1 MSQFGLTPF
10 GVGPFGGP
18 GQMALL
24 GMLTAAR
31 NELVAVFD
39 VPPKADDTKGYRS
52 ATNIKNWTLAAI
64 DPRIQSTA
72 DPDVFYTPSAEAVPQ
87 YTPRIIRASLDAT
100 TELQIHLYLDAPM
113 EEDCSYDIEAINVE
127 GAACET
133 PTGALI
139 YRVRALYE
147 GPIATPRY
155 IQEDR
160 YRDWASEPFPPS
172 DDSPPGSWVF
182 DESGDVGIHGADA
195 SLRKRIFRRL
205 LANPGEFAHLPAYGV
220 GVLEL
225 KRLLRPG
232 AVQTLANRAAEQA
245 KKEPDVINAGVSA
258 TLIEVSGGTLLRL
271 DVHVQ
276 RRDARDSRFVFDFPT
291 R

>member
-1 MSQFGLTPF
+1 MSQFGIAPF

-18 GQMALL
+18 GQIQLL
-24 GMLTAAR
+24 GMLTAAT

-39 VPPKADDTKGYRS
+39 VPPKANDSKGYRS
-52 ATNIKNWTLAAI
+52 ATNVKNWAVAAI
-64 DPRIQSTA
+64 DPRIYSTA
-72 DPDVFYTPSAEAVPQ
+72 DPAVFYMPSAEAVPR
-87 YTPRIIRASLDAT
+87 YTPRIIRATQDAS
-100 TELQIHLYLDAPM
+100 TEEQIHLYLDAPL
-113 EEDCSYDIEAINVE
+113 EEDCSYDIKLLNVE

-147 GPIATPRY
+147 GPVAVPRFV
-155 IQEDR
+155 QEDR

-172 DDSPPGSWVF
+172 DNSPAGSWVF
-182 DESGDVGIHGADA
+182 DESGDVGIHGGDA
-195 SLRKRIFRRL
+195 SLRKRILRRL
-205 LANPGEFAHLPAYGV
+205 LANPGDFPHLPNYGV

-232 AVQTLANRAAEQA
+232 VVQTLANRAAEQV
-245 KKEPDVINAGVSA
+245 KREPDVVNAGVTA
-258 TLIEVSGGTLLRL
+258 TLVEVQGGTILRL
-271 DVHVQ
+271 DVAVQ
-276 RRDARDSRFVFDFPT
+276 RRDVRDSRFVFDFPT